1 MKAIYAFSGDPI
13 TFGHIDIIERAAK
26 VFTKVL
32 VCIGSNP
39 DKKYMFTLEQ
49 RLQMA
54 QDALSSIKN
63 VDVKSFSGLLVD
75 FAFEQNISV
84 IIKGVRN
91 TTDFEYENTLHA
103 VGESQKLGIE
113 TFILFAKPQL
123 AHISSS
129 AVKSIQ
135 KEHGFIHEYV
145 TLNVKE
151 ALEKQ
156 MSKQLIIGVTGE
168 IAAGKSYVTDALVSL
183 LDKSKIEAHN
193 IDLDV
198 IAHEILGSLKLPQY
212 VEVRHKILSRFGE
225 TIKDS
230 YDSINRKKLGAI
242 VFKDSKAL
250 KDLNDIMRDS
260 ILVRIKR
267 ELNNKEGIIFLNA
280 ALLVEA
286 GMTDL
291 CNNNVILVKCDKD
304 IQKLRLIKRG
314 LSQIQLNKRLKSQYS
329 FDEKKSVL
337 IEKIK
342 EHNRYT
348 GNIFIVDTS
357 KNDNDIIGA
366 AKLLSNLQSG
376 DFTGLWKNKFLT
388 L

>member
-123 AHISSS
+123 AHVSSRTS
-129 AVKSIQ
+129 
-135 KEHGFIHEYV
+135 
-145 TLNVKE
+145 
-151 ALEKQ
+151 
-156 MSKQLIIGVTGE
+156 
-168 IAAGKSYVTDALVSL
+168 
-183 LDKSKIEAHN
+183 
-193 IDLDV
+193 
-198 IAHEILGSLKLPQY
+198 PP
-212 VEVRHKILSRFGE
+212 
-225 TIKDS
+225 
-230 YDSINRKKLGAI
+230 LGA
-242 VFKDSKAL
+242 
-250 KDLNDIMRDS
+250 
-260 ILVRIKR
+260 
-267 ELNNKEGIIFLNA
+267 
-280 ALLVEA
+280 
-286 GMTDL
+286 
-291 CNNNVILVKCDKD
+291 
-304 IQKLRLIKRG
+304 
-314 LSQIQLNKRLKSQYS
+314 
-329 FDEKKSVL
+329 
-337 IEKIK
+337 
-342 EHNRYT
+342 
-348 GNIFIVDTS
+348 
-357 KNDNDIIGA
+357 
-366 AKLLSNLQSG
+366 SNPPSR
-376 DFTGLWKNKFLT
+376 
-388 L
+388 

>member
-123 AHISSS
+123 AHVSSS
-129 AVKSIQ
+129 TVKSIQ

-193 IDLDV
+193 IDLDI

-212 VEVRHKILSRFGE
+212 VEVRHKISARFGE
-225 TIKDS
+225 TIKDL

-242 VFKDSKAL
+242 VFKDSNAL

-291 CNNNVILVKCDKD
+291 CNNNVILVKCDKVV
-304 IQKLRLIKRG
+304 QRSRLYKRG
-314 LSQIQLNKRLKSQYS
+314 LSTVQLNKRLKSQYS
-329 FDEKKSVL
+329 YDEKKAVL
-337 IEKIK
+337 AERIR
-342 EHNRYT
+342 EHNKYT

-357 KNDNDIIGA
+357 KNDSDIINT

-376 DFTGLWKNKFLT
+376 DSKGLWKNKFLT

>member
-13 TFGHIDIIERAAK
+13 TYGHIDIIERAAK

-54 QDALSSIKN
+54 QDALSSINN
-63 VDVKSFSGLLVD
+63 VEVKSFSGLLVD

-123 AHISSS
+123 AHVSSS

-145 TLNVKE
+145 TLNVKQ

-168 IAAGKSYVTDALVSL
+168 IASGKSYVTDALVSL

-198 IAHEILGSLKLPQY
+198 ITHEILDSLKLPQY
-212 VEVRHKILSRFGE
+212 IEVRNKIISRFGD
-225 TIKDS
+225 TVRGPH
-230 YDSINRKKLGAI
+230 DSINRKKLGSI
-242 VFKDSKAL
+242 VFKDSDAL

-291 CNNNVILVKCDKD
+291 CNDNVVLVKCDKNV
-304 IQKLRLIKRG
+304 QKLRLHKRG
-314 LSQIQLNKRLKSQYS
+314 LSDIQLSRRLKSQYS
-329 FDEKKSVL
+329 YDQKKAVL
-337 IEKIK
+337 TEKIRQ
-342 EHNRYT
+342 HNRYT

-357 KNDNDIIGA
+357 KNDDDIIST
-366 AKLLSNLQSG
+366 AKLLSNLQS
-376 DFTGLWKNKFLT
+376 DNSVGLWKNKFLT